1 MSEIPTQN
9 SERAKRPATALLT
22 ELFCPILN
30 LNFVNQNAIASKQA
44 LLSAYRR
51 YANHRLSV
59 AMIPGKIN
67 LEPK

>member
-1 MSEIPTQN
+1 MSKEVRFPTRN
-9 SERAKRPATALLT
+9 GLNAPLLLT